1 MTDTPLGA
9 QPGASPGPMTERR
22 RGREEGGLVLGVLGT
37 LPWDTVHDR
46 DPARAP
52 VEEWGGIAYALGA
65 FEAALEESW
74 QILPIL
80 KVGRDLASRAH
91 AFLGSLPRVRLD
103 GVRVVPEANNRVELR
118 YQDSERRTERLT
130 GGVPGWTEPEL
141 EPVLG
146 RVDALYVNFISG
158 FEVDLATA
166 RWLRTAFDGPIYA
179 DLHSLFLGV
188 TRRGERFG
196 QELVDASEWLQ
207 SFDAVQMNET
217 EFDLLGRAAGDPWG
231 LAAAS
236 VGDRLKLISVT
247 LGPLGA
253 AYVVSPDFR
262 PDPMTW
268 RKSRHVETARPVPSG
283 RVVRPVGSI
292 GTDPTGCGDV
302 WGATCY
308 ARLLAGDDL
317 ETAMARANAVAGRNA
332 HLRGADSL
340 HRHLRGQLSAGG
352 GAR

>member
-1 MTDTPLGA
+1 MSRGGIEKGGA
-9 QPGASPGPMTERR
+9 DEAHR
-22 RGREEGGLVLGVLGT
+22 VLGVVGT
-37 LPWDTVHDR
+37 LPWDTIHDR

-65 FEAALEESW
+65 LEATLDERW

-80 KVGRDLASRAH
+80 KVGSDLSSRAH
-91 AFLGSLPRVRLD
+91 AFLGDLPRVRTG
-103 GVRVVPEANNRVELR
+103 GVKVVPEANNRVELR
-118 YQDSERRTERLT
+118 YLDSARRTERLT
-130 GGVPGWTEPEL
+130 GGVPAWTRAEL
-141 EPVLG
+141 EPILA

-158 FEVDLATA
+158 SEMDVATA
-166 RWLRTAFDGPIYA
+166 GWLRTVFDGPIYA

-188 TRRGERFG
+188 TQRGERFG
-196 QELVDASEWLQ
+196 QELVDASGWLQ
-207 SFDAVQMNET
+207 SFDAVQMNEA
-217 EFDLLGRAAGDPWG
+217 EFELLGRAAGDPWA

-253 AYVVSPDFR
+253 AYVVAPDFR
-262 PDPMTW
+262 ADPMSW
-268 RKSRHVETARPVPSG
+268 RETRQVETARPVPSG
-283 RVVRPVGSI
+283 RVSRPVGSI

-302 WGATCY
+302 WGATCF

-317 ETAMARANAVAGRNA
+317 ETAMESANALAGRNA

-340 HRHLRGQLSAGG
+340 HRHLKGQLSTGG
-352 GAR
+352 SGR